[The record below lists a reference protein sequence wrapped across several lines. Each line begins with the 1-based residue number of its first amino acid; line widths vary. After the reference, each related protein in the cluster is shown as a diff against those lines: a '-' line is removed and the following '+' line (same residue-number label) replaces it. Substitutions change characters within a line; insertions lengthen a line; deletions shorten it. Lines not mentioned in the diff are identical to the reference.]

1 VTVSGSFDLV
11 VLDCD
16 GVLIDSEPLACA
28 VDAEIYTAAGYAI
41 TAEEVMLRF
50 VGFSGKD
57 VDAMIERDLGRPLPD
72 GYDADY
78 TQRLHALF
86 RRELK
91 AIDGV
96 AELLDDL
103 AQRNTAFCV
112 ASSSSPERL
121 RYSLELTN
129 LWERV
134 APHVFSSALVARGK
148 PAPDLFLYAAREMG
162 ADPARCVVV
171 EDSMVGVEAA
181 RAACMHVIGF
191 CGGGHCRSGHAHRLM
206 RAGAHTVVADMKLL
220 REMLGCGDADFD
232 ASDAGELGNG
242 NIARR

>member
-1 VTVSGSFDLV
+1 LQERSFELV
-11 VLDCD
+11 ILDCD

-28 VDAEIYTAAGYAI
+28 VDAEVYTAAGYPI
-41 TAEEVMLRF
+41 TAEEVMHRF

-57 VDAMIERDLGRPLPD
+57 VDAMIERDLGHPLPD
-72 GYDADY
+72 GYDAGY
-78 TQRLHALF
+78 TQKLHALF

-91 AIDGV
+91 AIDGI
-96 AELLDDL
+96 AELLDAL
-103 AQRNTAFCV
+103 AQRSIAVCV

-121 RYSLELTN
+121 RFTLELTN

-148 PAPDLFLYAAREMG
+148 PAPDLFLYAAHKMG
-162 ADPARCVVV
+162 VDPARCLVV
-171 EDSMVGVEAA
+171 EDSAAGVEAA

-191 CGGGHCRSGHAHRLM
+191 CGGGHCRSDHADRLT
-206 RAGAHTVVADMKLL
+206 RAGAHAVLADMKLL
-220 REMLGCGDADFD
+220 REMLGCGDRDLN
-232 ASDAGELGNG
+232 ASHAEELGDG

>member
-1 VTVSGSFDLV
+1 MRVSGSFDLV
-11 VLDCD
+11 ILDCD

-57 VDAMIERDLGRPLPD
+57 VDAMIGRDLGHSLPD

-78 TQRLHALF
+78 TQRLHAVF

-96 AELLDDL
+96 FELFDDL
-103 AQRNTAFCV
+103 AERNIAFCV

-121 RYSLELTN
+121 RFTLELTN
-129 LWERV
+129 LWQRV
-134 APHVFSSALVARGK
+134 APHVFSSTLVARGK
-148 PAPDLFLYAAREMG
+148 PAPDLFLYAADKMG

-171 EDSMVGVEAA
+171 EDSTAGVEAA

-191 CGGGHCRSGHAHRLM
+191 CGGGHCRSDHADRLT
-206 RAGAHTVVADMKLL
+206 RAGAHAVVAHMKLL
-220 REMLGCGDADFD
+220 REMLGRGDPNFD

-242 NIARR
+242 DIARR